1 MKISIQVC
9 SATTETYKG
18 KDTPPITGA
27 SGHVH
32 VDVYRGSESER
43 EREGGREGG
52 REREKESEKE
62 REREREKRGGNENSE
77 MEETT

>member
-27 SGHVH
+27 SGHV
-32 VDVYRGSESER
+32 DVYRGSESE
-43 EREGGREGG
+43 

-62 REREREKRGGNENSE
+62 REREREKGRE
-77 MEETT
+77 